1 MVPYKS
7 TFFARVLMNIDS
19 FVPNAPFLYPM
30 KTSWRGRKRVQC
42 IGNEWFNPFDR
53 VNPFQSNV
61 PFLSKHRKAWQ
72 FQFLGGMHE
81 WSIALKWIEI
91 INHDFWNVA
100 LNTSLTS
107 GNFSRNNATCIQKII
122 FCSYLWYS
130 RRTNLKKKKI
140 IKRKYQWK
148 IRDGILFLTENKG
161 INIEVKTWIQLYS
174 NSNFRLE
181 FKAEFK
187 PKFKI
192 QIQFNI
198 LLD

>member
-1 MVPYKS
+1 MVFEK
-7 TFFARVLMNIDS
+7 N
-19 FVPNAPFLYPM
+19 
-30 KTSWRGRKRVQC
+30 
-42 IGNEWFNPFDR
+42 
-53 VNPFQSNV
+53 
-61 PFLSKHRKAWQ
+61 Q
-72 FQFLGGMHE
+72 FE
-81 WSIALKWIEI
+81 K
-91 INHDFWNVA
+91 
-100 LNTSLTS
+100 
-107 GNFSRNNATCIQKII
+107 KI
-122 FCSYLWYS
+122 
-130 RRTNLKKKKI
+130 I